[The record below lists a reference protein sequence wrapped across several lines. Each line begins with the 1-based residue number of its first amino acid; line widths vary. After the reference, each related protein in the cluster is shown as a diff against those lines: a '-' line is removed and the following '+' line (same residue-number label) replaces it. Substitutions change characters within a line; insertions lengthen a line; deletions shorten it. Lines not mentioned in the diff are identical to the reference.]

1 LVSELLVSDF
11 EMTEGQEQI
20 MIDSLTIRSV
30 VHILDSNAMQRALIA
45 KALSAETIET
55 KCHNSWEGLK
65 NHCSPTG
72 SSCLVLEYNYFIEA
86 QRREYNGSPSTC
98 GLLLTECGL
107 PIPFVF
113 IADRPTIS
121 DVVRGMRFG
130 ATDFLEKP
138 ICNYAL
144 IKAVQT
150 GIQKRSQLRK
160 QGLQSASVKALA
172 DQLTNRERE
181 TMTLVLEGMSI
192 KQIASQFGIGLQ
204 TAAKHRARLLSKMN
218 VRSDA
223 QLVQLIYSNNLTPV
237 S

>member
-1 LVSELLVSDF
+1 MPE
-11 EMTEGQEQI
+11 EQEQI
-20 MIDSLTIRSV
+20 MIDSSATRSV

-55 KCHNSWEGLK
+55 KCHNSWEALK
-65 NHCSPTG
+65 NHCSPAG
-72 SSCLVLEYNYFIEA
+72 SSCLVLEYNHFIEA
-86 QRREYNGSPSTC
+86 QRREYNGSSSAH

-113 IADRPTIS
+113 IAEQPTIS

-130 ATDFLEKP
+130 AIDFLEKP
-138 ICNYAL
+138 ICNPSL
-144 IKAVQT
+144 IKAVQS
-150 GIQKRSQLRK
+150 GIQKRFQLRK

-172 DQLTNRERE
+172 DQLTKRERE
-181 TMTLVLEGMSI
+181 TMTLVLEGLSI

-223 QLVQLIYSNNLTPV
+223 QLVQLIYSNNLATV